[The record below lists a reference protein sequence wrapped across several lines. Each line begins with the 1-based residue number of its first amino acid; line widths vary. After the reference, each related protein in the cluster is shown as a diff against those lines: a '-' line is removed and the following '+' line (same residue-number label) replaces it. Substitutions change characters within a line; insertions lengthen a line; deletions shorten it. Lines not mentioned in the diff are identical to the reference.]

1 MGLTIQF
8 KRLNP
13 NARIPNRAHPTDLGF
28 DLFTVDTVP
37 IPAGSVVAVSTA
49 IAARFPEGW
58 GGIIKAR
65 SSQGKVGINI
75 LGGVVDQGYRGEIIV
90 LVHNTNDPQSEG
102 HEIYHAGDKIAQLVI
117 LPVAIARLVEA
128 DELSETRR
136 GHGRFGSTG
145 RSK

>member
-102 HEIYHAGDKIAQLVI
+102 HEIYHAGDKIAQLV
-117 LPVAIARLVEA
+117 LVQVFPGTAEETDRLENT
-128 DELSETRR
+128 DR
-136 GHGRFGSTG
+136 GTSGFGSTG
-145 RSK
+145 R